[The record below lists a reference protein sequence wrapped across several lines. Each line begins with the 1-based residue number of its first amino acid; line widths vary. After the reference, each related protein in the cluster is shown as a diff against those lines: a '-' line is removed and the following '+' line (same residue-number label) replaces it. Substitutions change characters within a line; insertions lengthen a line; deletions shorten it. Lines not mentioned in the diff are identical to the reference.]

1 MLWLP
6 WIWST
11 RLQRRRF
18 PGRHCSICDRWC
30 GTQGVRSVT
39 MLPEDVEGVWDT
51 IDFGLTGCSSG
62 DYCGRFGDCALVML
76 ARARKLPQALNI
88 YIHEHWMGMQA
99 NKMFSFIFIF
109 PALFYQLYTTLTRSR
124 NSTVKDYGSVASKLF
139 PKHTTSPDM
148 I

>member
-1 MLWLP
+1 
-6 WIWST
+6 
-11 RLQRRRF
+11 
-18 PGRHCSICDRWC
+18 
-30 GTQGVRSVT
+30 
-39 MLPEDVEGVWDT
+39 
-51 IDFGLTGCSSG
+51 
-62 DYCGRFGDCALVML
+62 ML

-88 YIHEHWMGMQA
+88 YIHEHLMGMQA
-99 NKMFSFIFIF
+99 KNMFSVISIF